1 MGAFCSKPEEIN
13 FGGPVDLWH
22 FYLLR
27 SVGKAVPDI
36 IQERRLLE
44 EIHPPF
50 VCNLAYAF
58 QDDDNL
64 GLGSYARW
72 RFKLN
77 LDRAGF
83 LKEEVVKF
91 YVCEM
96 VLALGYLHLKGIVHR
111 DLKLNNIL
119 LDKRAA
125 GSMAFMAPEILGK
138 RGYTSTIDWW
148 SLGVVTFEL
157 VFGKPAGSMAFMAPE
172 ILGKRGYT
180 STIDWWSL
188 GVVTFELVFGKRPFR
203 VKTNSTLTTAISR
216 EESRFPETLP
226 QVIGPEALNFFKKV
240 LDVRDGGIEKFKSHN
255 WFRGLDWDGI
265 NSLQAT
271 PPFEPDPK

>member
-1 MGAFCSKPEEIN
+1 MGAFCSKPEEID

-22 FYLLR
+22 FYLL
-27 SVGKAVPDI
+27 
-36 IQERRLLE
+36 RLLE

-119 LDKRAA
+119 LDKR
-125 GSMAFMAPEILGK
+125 
-138 RGYTSTIDWW
+138 
-148 SLGVVTFEL
+148 
-157 VFGKPAGSMAFMAPE
+157 
-172 ILGKRGYT
+172 GKRGYT

-188 GVVTFELVFGKRPFR
+188 GVVTFELVFGKRLFR